1 MFLKAKLV
9 RHHDINRP
17 LTSLILL
24 QDGTPVPHQLISRV
38 LVATKWSVVHRGI
51 PVHVFHVDGIAQ
63 GRSTMRCESDVL
75 VRDEFRHMEVVLDSG
90 LRHHVQQPT
99 RSTGQVSPIVAPSR
113 NTAST

>member
-1 MFLKAKLV
+1 
-9 RHHDINRP
+9 
-17 LTSLILL
+17 
-24 QDGTPVPHQLISRV
+24 
-38 LVATKWSVVHRGI
+38 
-51 PVHVFHVDGIAQ
+51 
-63 GRSTMRCESDVL
+63 MRCESDVL